1 MKFFYVFFALIF
13 IPFACSA
20 ENVLSQFKK
29 IRNNNFEVTKVFE
42 TKDFYFSQ
50 VSYDWKKSSNRKIL
64 SRKGTLKSINIFK
77 KYILETNKIPNINT
91 FKKWGVRL
99 FIKSKIKITES
110 RKIEDRRYKGKYLV
124 VFSFPK
130 KNIRFKIDN
139 INIENIIS
147 FNAKNHAKL
156 SKSERNKFLEKL
168 NFKDLILLWN
178 IYELEKKYNLTNVL
192 GKVNPIQYQK
202 KVMEIIKLDKTNLN
216 LLDKTPAFSYVIDNY
231 IKNNKPSNVY
241 DYLAILSG
249 KCAHDDDFKN
259 NLLNN
264 NIDDYQ
270 EKKILMGK
278 SIILDTLFNCKGF
291 MRFEEDLN
299 ISISKEI
306 SKIDKMFSEG
316 KDLDGLILLIEKA
329 LSKSPSTFK
338 LWNYY
343 SACLRAK
350 NKFQE
355 ALIVSRVELSIALQ
369 HNDKNRYNK
378 ALKSYS
384 KSRIN
389 MLIDYNKEQKQF
401 LNTIL

>member
-1 MKFFYVFFALIF
+1 MKFFYIFFLFIF
-13 IPFACSA
+13 IPFTCGA

-42 TKDFYFSQ
+42 TNDFYFSQ
-50 VSYDWKKSSNRKIL
+50 VSYDWEKNSNRKIL

-77 KYILETNKIPNINT
+77 KHILETNEIPNINI
-91 FKKWGVRL
+91 FKEWGVTL
-99 FIKSKIKITES
+99 FIKSKIKITKS
-110 RKIEDRRYKGKYLV
+110 RKIEDRRYKDKYLV

-130 KNIRFKIDN
+130 KNISFKFDN
-139 INIENIIS
+139 INIDNIIS

-156 SKSERNKFLEKL
+156 SKNERNKFLEKL

-202 KVMEIIKLDKTNLN
+202 KVMRIIKLDKTNLN
-216 LLDKTPAFSYVIDNY
+216 LLDKMPAFSYVIENY

-259 NLLNN
+259 SLLKN

-278 SIILDTLFNCKGF
+278 SIILDTLINCKGF
-291 MRFEEDLN
+291 MRFEKNIN
-299 ISISKEI
+299 ISIYKEI

-316 KDLDGLILLIEKA
+316 KDLDGLLFLIEKT
-329 LSKSPSTFK
+329 LSKSPSSFK

-369 HNDKNRYNK
+369 QNDKNKYNE

-384 KSRIN
+384 KSRMKILKN
-389 MLIDYNKEQKQF
+389 YNKEQKQF
-401 LNTIL
+401 LTTII